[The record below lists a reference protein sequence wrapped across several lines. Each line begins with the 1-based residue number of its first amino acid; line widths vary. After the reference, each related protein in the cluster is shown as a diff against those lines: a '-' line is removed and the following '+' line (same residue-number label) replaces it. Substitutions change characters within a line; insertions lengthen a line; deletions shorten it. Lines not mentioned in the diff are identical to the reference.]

1 MYFILF
7 RTISRIRNRNYRSW
21 DPSRR
26 RLTRRLSR
34 LQVKTSAINKSI
46 YVRTWRACNTS
57 CHVVVAIYR
66 HYRLEAALSE
76 INWRVKWDDIMF
88 GAPERRKLE
97 RTNSKYSISR
107 VSGHSEGSLT
117 SYRII
122 ACFRVAEIKRKPC
135 LWLAPEHSVGSAK

>member
-7 RTISRIRNRNYRSW
+7 RAISRIRNRNYCSW
-21 DPSRR
+21 NPSCR

-34 LQVKTSAINKSI
+34 LPVKTSTINISVFVI
-46 YVRTWRACNTS
+46 RHVTWR
-57 CHVVVAIYR
+57 VVAIYR

-107 VSGHSEGSLT
+107 VSGQPEGNLT

-135 LWLAPEHSVGSAK
+135 L